1 MRYAVGIVLTFCTCS
16 LLRAETELT
25 VYAGGFAVVR
35 ESLPLDLHAGV
46 NEVRYSNVTEKLDH
60 GTAVLRDLSGKSSFE
75 VLEQTYH
82 SGALGMVKALADYEG
97 QTIDFLVK
105 EGDRNSIVKGKVVRA
120 GVNPEMLG
128 NQSPQ
133 YADPVIELDGT
144 VQFRLPGVPI
154 FPHLPADTVIK
165 PELVWKISAPKASKV
180 DANLTYLTEGLSW
193 SGDYSA
199 ILDESGMIRSLKG
212 FISVANQTGRSF
224 DNARVTVIAGDVDRQ
239 QPAEA
244 ERVIVTGSNV
254 PLERNPGPYAQSRYF
269 DEYHAYPLKEP
280 ITLREAE
287 SKQVGFMQA
296 ENVVA
301 KRSFVYEAGNGGEN
315 VREDAALLGPALASL
330 SVTRVSIECDFK
342 NDKASK
348 LGLPLPRGRWHFF
361 RLDESQ
367 RLDFIGDA
375 GLQDIPENEEV
386 RARMGNA
393 FDLVGERRQA
403 KFNYDETKHT
413 LEESFEIKLRNH
425 RPQPVDIR
433 VIEHPF
439 RWRDW
444 KIVAQ
449 SDPVAGPN
457 MNTIEFHVSVQ
468 PNTERVVTYT
478 ILYSHIPTPRD
489 GE

>member
-1 MRYAVGIVLTFCTCS
+1 MPCALALILVCCVVS

-46 NEVRYSNVTEKLDH
+46 NEIRFDNVTEKLDH
-60 GTAVLRDLSGKSSFE
+60 GTAVLRDPSGKSGFQ

-82 SGALGMVKALADYEG
+82 SAAPGMLKALADYEG

-105 EGDRNSIVKGKVVRA
+105 ESDRNSIVRGKVVRA

-128 NQSPQ
+128 NQSQ
-133 YADPVIELDGT
+133 QWADPIIEVDGK
-144 VQFRLPGVPI
+144 VQFRLPGIPL
-154 FPHLPADTVIK
+154 FPHLPAGTVIK
-165 PELVWKISAPKASKV
+165 PDLVWKISAPKAAKV
-180 DANLTYLTEGLSW
+180 DGNLTYLTDGLSW
-193 SGDYSA
+193 SADYSA

-212 FISVANQTGRSF
+212 FISVTNQTGRSF
-224 DNARVTVIAGDVDRQ
+224 EQARVTVIAGDVDRQ

-254 PLERNPGPYAQSRYF
+254 PLERNPGPYMQSKYF

-280 ITLREAE
+280 IALHEAE
-287 SKQVGFMQA
+287 TKQAGFMQA

-301 KRSFVYEAGNGGEN
+301 KRSFVYEGGSQSEN
-315 VREDAALLGPALASL
+315 VREDAALLGPALASQ
-330 SVTRVSIECDFK
+330 SITRVSIECDFK

-393 FDLVGERRQA
+393 FDLVGERRQT
-403 KFNYDETKHT
+403 KFNYDEAKHT

-425 RPQPVDIR
+425 RPQPVEIR

-444 KIVAQ
+444 KIIAQ
-449 SDPVAGPN
+449 SDPVVDS
-457 MNTIEFHVSVQ
+457 NTNAIEFHASVQ
-468 PNTERVVTYT
+468 PNAERVVTYT
-478 ILYSHIPTPRD
+478 ILYSHIPIPRD
-489 GE
+489 AE